1 MKKITK
7 FIVFAILFPA
17 LIISTALLAYLHFFA
32 ANDKNLSGE
41 WTASLDMTDQTA
53 VTALGWLQDIEAVSV
68 SMQDMESTMQGLNIE
83 VQLTFE
89 QAAWS
94 GGTFQCSVLP
104 ESYDAC
110 NQAAYEA
117 FALVFR
123 ELLAERLR
131 MAGYAGSTDEE
142 AVEALVT
149 ETFGMPT
156 VSYLMTCGP
165 RLLPSMEE
173 LQLQYDGSGTYQ
185 ATGDILTRQFDDGGS
200 VITKT
205 EHYIRKDVSLI
216 LMGESDADP
225 QGQLADDYPVI
236 YTLQQSSG
244 QE

>member
-41 WTASLDMTDQTA
+41 WTASLDMTDQA
-53 VTALGWLQDIEAVSV
+53 EVTALGWLQDIEAVSV
-68 SMQDMESTMQGLNIE
+68 SMQDMENTMQGLNIE

-89 QAAWS
+89 QADRS

-117 FALVFR
+117 FSLVFR

-185 ATGDILTRQFDDGGS
+185 ATGDILTRQFDDGGA

-216 LMGESDADP
+216 LMGESDAAP